1 MVKITTCCI
10 LVLGVTH
17 VQKGVVMYLL
27 ALGLLFVVA
36 KYLGWMPVAA
46 WPWWWVLS
54 PLGLAA
60 VWWWVADMSGYT
72 RQQAEKK
79 MEQRKR
85 DQLNKGR
92 KRMGLPP
99 LKD

>member
-27 ALGLLFVVA
+27 ALGL
-36 KYLGWMPVAA
+36 
-46 WPWWWVLS
+46 
-54 PLGLAA
+54 AA

-72 RQQAEKK
+72 RRQAEKK

>member
-36 KYLGWMPVAA
+36 KYLGWMPVAT
-46 WPWWWVLS
+46 WPWWLVLS

-72 RQQAEKK
+72 RRQAEKK
-79 MEQRKR
+79 WSNASATSLTR
-85 DQLNKGR
+85 DANAWACR
-92 KRMGLPP
+92 R
-99 LKD
+99 

>member
-1 MVKITTCCI
+1 
-10 LVLGVTH
+10 
-17 VQKGVVMYLL
+17 MYLL

-36 KYLGWMPVAA
+36 KYLGWMPVAT

-72 RQQAEKK
+72 RRQAEKK